1 MILDNAKELHLNG
14 DKEKE
19 KELDISLTHIHSIQA
34 MSAPFFWFSQS
45 GCRCCN
51 IAKLLIGLNSDLM
64 SRKMRV
70 AVVVAGC
77 NKLTA
82 SFVALVVV
90 VAAVVVF
97 EFRTNHVRVE
107 VKLVLEWSV
116 AKITPPLGGISN

>member
-1 MILDNAKELHLNG
+1 
-14 DKEKE
+14 
-19 KELDISLTHIHSIQA
+19 